1 MEQFL
6 DNILAQVQAYGPRI
20 LWAALI
26 LIAAYFVGK
35 LVQWAVRG
43 GIKKTG
49 FDDLGPKGGSLGKSL
64 GSAAF
69 WIILL
74 IGVIQALTRLELT
87 QIAEPLNGMIDQII
101 FYLPKVFAAGILFLV
116 FALVARIVRETA
128 KAVFVFADPMPEK
141 LGLASG
147 PVDVSGISSTV
158 LSTIIYIIGGITALG
173 ALQVPAL
180 TEPLSGILS
189 DVLDIIPNVLL
200 ASLLLAGFIFIA
212 RIVAGLIDKTLPE
225 TGLNKAVA
233 ELGVLQGADKGLTA
247 SRIVSMAATFF
258 ITLLGVI
265 QALRVLN
272 FEVLT
277 NAMNVVLDMGASIAF
292 GALIIFAGVFLA
304 RLISNTMSSAGGS
317 ATDLAASIVKW
328 VIIGLALILGISRMG
343 LDPTGGEFV
352 LDVAKLLAMGAAI
365 GVAGAIAIG
374 FGWGGREWFG
384 AQLENMKST
393 KK

>member
-1 MEQFL
+1 MEQIWE
-6 DNILAQVQAYGPRI
+6 NITTQVQAYGPRV
-20 LWAALI
+20 LWAAII
-26 LIAAYFVGK
+26 LVAAYLIGK
-35 LVQWAVRG
+35 IVQWAIEG

-49 FDDLGPKGGSLGKSL
+49 FDDLGPKGDSLGKSL
-64 GSAAF
+64 GAAGF

-87 QIAEPLNGMIDQII
+87 QIAEPLNKMIDQII
-101 FYLPKVFAAGILFLV
+101 FYLPKIFAAGILFIV

-128 KAVFVFADPMPEK
+128 KAVFLFADPIPEK

-147 PVDVSGISSTV
+147 SVNVSGITSTV

-189 DVLDIIPNVLL
+189 DVLDVIPNVLL

-212 RIVAGLIDKTLPE
+212 RIVSGLIDKTLPE
-225 TGLNKAVA
+225 TGLNSAIA
-233 ELGVLQGADKGLTA
+233 ELGILGGADKGLTA

-258 ITLLGVI
+258 ITLLGAI

-272 FEVLT
+272 FEMLT
-277 NAMNVVLDMGASIAF
+277 DAMNVVLDMGASIAF
-292 GALIIFAGVFLA
+292 GAFIIFAGVFLA
-304 RLISNTMSSAGGS
+304 RLISGAMSSAGGG
-317 ATDLAASIVKW
+317 ATDLAATIVKW

-374 FGWGGREWFG
+374 FGWGGRDWFG
-384 AQLENMKST
+384 AQLENMRST